1 MADVTLLNFLKIMI
15 FLKIRLDLLSLLF
28 FRALVSE
35 RVYVGGKVEWVMTSV
50 PVEGICFDLPL
61 NQRGQLSNWNQ

>member
-35 RVYVGGKVEWVMTSV
+35 REGG
-50 PVEGICFDLPL
+50 
-61 NQRGQLSNWNQ
+61 GQGLQLMGNDIGSGRRC

>member
-28 FRALVSE
+28 FRALVSK
-35 RVYVGGKVEWVMTSV
+35 RVGWGVGGG
-50 PVEGICFDLPL
+50 EGRSLMGNDIGSGRRRLF
-61 NQRGQLSNWNQ
+61 

>member
-1 MADVTLLNFLKIMI
+1 MNADVTLLNFLKIMI

-35 RVYVGGKVEWVMTSV
+35 EGGGGQGRSLMGNFIGSVGSHL
-50 PVEGICFDLPL
+50 F
-61 NQRGQLSNWNQ
+61 